1 MMMKKMTI
9 MAKILVMILIKMK
22 TIIIKV
28 LMIMRMMAMM
38 IMFITIIIII
48 VSPNHLDAHC
58 TGIDD
63 DCNGDYEFNEDD
75 DGDDDYGEND
85 DNALHAHHHFHKS
98 QYCSSHARQANGGH
112 LV

>member
-38 IMFITIIIII
+38 IMFTIIIII

-75 DGDDDYGEND
+75 DVDDDYGEND